1 MTNRAFPFLSNDAV
15 RLVLLLLFL
24 LFLFLFLLM
33 LSTTEPPDISDLVT
47 RILPNSLSSKV
58 SSTSIV
64 KLTES
69 FAFIELMFKDN

>member
-1 MTNRAFPFLSNDAV
+1 MTKRAFPFLSNDAV
-15 RLVLLLLFL
+15 RLVLLFL
-24 LFLFLFLLM
+24 LFLFLLM
-33 LSTTEPPDISDLVT
+33 LSTTEPPDISDPVT

-69 FAFIELMFKDN
+69 FAFIELMFKDS

>member
-1 MTNRAFPFLSNDAV
+1 MTKRAFPFLSNDAV
-15 RLVLLLLFL
+15 RLVLLFL
-24 LFLFLFLLM
+24 LFLFLLM
-33 LSTTEPPDISDLVT
+33 LSTTEPPDISDPVT